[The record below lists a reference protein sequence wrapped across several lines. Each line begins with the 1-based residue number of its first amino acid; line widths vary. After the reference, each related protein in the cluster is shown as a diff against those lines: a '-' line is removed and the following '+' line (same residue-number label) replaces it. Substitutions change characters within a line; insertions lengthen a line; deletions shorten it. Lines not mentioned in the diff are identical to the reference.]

1 MEGDSNRTVISFV
14 LIPYKDNFSHWQEEK
29 MKKRT
34 YPVFAVI
41 FSFVLCC
48 TMPACDDAG
57 GDTDGEDKNTGNGEN
72 GDSDAGAGSDTDTDT
87 DTDSDTDTDTDTDS
101 DSGMGTAT
109 CETLQEGMNSGFM
122 VDGEARSFVLNLPQE
137 VETGGPWAVI
147 FNWHGLGDNATNF
160 SGFVSIFADN
170 EDMPFI
176 GVTPEDTDHVLMA
189 VPLDWDVFKVDEN
202 NKEARLFDEVLECLD
217 QKWGVDFDHVHT
229 MGFSLGSVV
238 SDMLGTVRGEMLASI
253 ATYSGGYWC
262 NEENLLPLMGT
273 VIKWPVYS
281 TENAYA
287 QLFFHGG
294 ETDTFGI
301 MNIGLK
307 FNEYAVNDSAFLKE
321 RGHDTI
327 ICNHDLGHTVP
338 ADMSTDKVLEF
349 FAAHP
354 LGTEVSP
361 WRSSGLPGD
370 YAGYCSFKAGD

>member
-1 MEGDSNRTVISFV
+1 MLLKEILHTQARKEEMSMRIKWFALLLSLILAFALQTGCEGDVSDS
-14 LIPYKDNFSHWQEEK
+14 EE
-29 MKKRT
+29 
-34 YPVFAVI
+34 
-41 FSFVLCC
+41 
-48 TMPACDDAG
+48 D
-57 GDTDGEDKNTGNGEN
+57 GNGD
-72 GDSDAGAGSDTDTDT
+72 GGKAGEGDTDTDVDSDT
-87 DTDSDTDTDTDTDS
+87 DIDTDSDTDTDTDSDS
-101 DSGMGTAT
+101 DGGQFPAT

-238 SDMLGTVRGEMLASI
+238 SDMLGTIRGEMIASI

-273 VIKWPVYS
+273 VIKWPGYN

-307 FNEYAVNDSAFLKE
+307 FNEYAVNDSAFLNE

-370 YAGYCSFKAGD
+370 YAGYCSFRAAD